1 MVLALFLTTMGML
14 LSPSSSSAATG
25 DWWLPTSRPSPDS
38 QINVTG
44 EPLKGTNSAGDVRGF
59 VAQAKANPGKLAYG
73 YGSSGSQV
81 SAALFV
87 QMTGIDAQPVAYKSI
102 PPAVTDLIGGQIQFA
117 FVDIGNA
124 VAQLQGG
131 KLKALGVTLA
141 RRASRAPNVPTIA
154 EQGVAGY
161 ELPAWFGLMAPAG
174 TPPAIAF
181 WRMNSL
187 SAM

>member
-1 MVLALFLTTMGML
+1 MT
-14 LSPSSSSAATG
+14 
-25 DWWLPTSRPSPDS
+25 R
-38 QINVTG
+38 
-44 EPLKGTNSAGDVRGF
+44 
-59 VAQAKANPGKLAYG
+59 
-73 YGSSGSQV
+73 SG
-81 SAALFV
+81 
-87 QMTGIDAQPVAYKSI
+87 I

-117 FVDIGNA
+117 FVDVGNA

-174 TPPAIAF
+174 TPPETV
-181 WRMNSL
+181 RRL
-187 SAM
+187 SGALLAALARPDVRERLAGAGADPDPVDSAGLARLIDAEIGRWAKYVRDAGIQPE